1 MKILQK
7 SIILVTFCCAISTT
21 VAQDIKQKLEL
32 NFTKF
37 KTLPALKHGI
47 ASLHVMDSESGET
60 IFEDN
65 SQIGL
70 PTASTLKVITAVT
83 ALDILGPDYKY
94 TTTLDYTG
102 QIDDNGIL
110 HGDLIIRGS
119 GDPTL
124 GSERYEQSKSSV
136 LLNRW
141 TDAVSKAGIKA
152 IQGRVIG
159 DDLRYNGHDIPGG
172 WIWTD
177 IGNYYGAGISALN
190 WQENKA
196 GVQFTPTATGQIAPI
211 KEINTNLGYLNF
223 INQVKTG
230 SRGSGDNVYAYSA
243 PYSEKIYLRGTYGVD
258 LKKTIEISLPDPAY
272 EAAHQLRLA
281 LEQRGI
287 PVGNETTTT
296 QRLIEQEQHILSK
309 STILDSYNS
318 PRLAD
323 IVYWFNQKSI
333 NLYGEAMLKS
343 IGYTLNNTTTTQ
355 AASSQLKKYWLDKLG
370 INTAELDIVDG
381 SGLSPQ
387 NNITTSA
394 MSRIMQYA
402 KNKPWYTEF
411 NKSLPIYNQMT
422 MKSGTINGTL
432 GYTGYHESK
441 SGQKYTFSV
450 LVYNYATSATN
461 MRQHLFELLNTLK

>member
-1 MKILQK
+1 MQIIQK
-7 SIILVTFCCAISTT
+7 SIILAAFCCAISTT
-21 VAQDIKQKLEL
+21 VAQDMKQKLEM
-32 NFTKF
+32 NYDKF

-47 ASLHVMDSESGET
+47 ASLYVMNSESGET

-70 PTASTLKVITAVT
+70 PTASTLKVITAIT
-83 ALDILGPDYKY
+83 ALDILGTDYKY

-102 QIDDNGIL
+102 RIDDKGIL
-110 HGDLIIRGS
+110 HGDLIIRGT

-141 TDAVSKAGIKA
+141 TDAVSKAGIKG
-152 IQGRVIG
+152 IRGRVIG

-177 IGNYYGAGISALN
+177 MGNYYGAGVSALN

-196 GVQFTPTATGQIAPI
+196 GIQFTPSATGQMASI
-211 KEINTNLGYLNF
+211 KEINSDLRYLNI

-230 SRGSGDNVYAYSA
+230 SKGSGDNVYAYSA
-243 PYSEKIYLRGTYGVD
+243 PYSEKIYLRGTYGID
-258 LKKTIEISLPDPAY
+258 LKKTIEISLPDPGYAV
-272 EAAHQLRLA
+272 AHQLKLA

-287 PVGNETTTT
+287 PVENGTTTT
-296 QRLIEQEQHILSK
+296 QRLVEKNQYIDEK
-309 STILDSYNS
+309 STIIDTYNS
-318 PRLAD
+318 PSLAD

-333 NLYGEAMLKS
+333 NLYGEAMLKT
-343 IGYTLNNTTTTQ
+343 IGYTLSNATTTQ
-355 AASSQLKKYWLDKLG
+355 TAATQLKKYWLNKIG
-370 INTAELDIVDG
+370 ISTAELDVVDG

-402 KNKPWYTEF
+402 RNKPWFTAF

-441 SGQKYTFSV
+441 SGHKYTFSV
-450 LVYNYATSATN
+450 LVYNYATSATD